1 MGAVPLRQN
10 VAAANLETTDRHFN
24 KLFYPHNTHWPEMLS
39 FRPGCFSLLQ
49 AKQWRNA
56 MLREFRDFVARGN
69 VLDLAVAVIIG
80 AAFATITASL
90 TDDIIMPV
98 VGAVFGGLD
107 FANYFTVLGPIP
119 ESFTGD
125 ASSYAALKAAGVAVL
140 GWGQFVTVLINFLIL
155 ALVIFLI
162 VRYATKI
169 MRRSEEAAGPSE
181 VDLLTEIR
189 DELRKRG

>member
-1 MGAVPLRQN
+1 
-10 VAAANLETTDRHFN
+10 
-24 KLFYPHNTHWPEMLS
+24 ML
-39 FRPGCFSLLQ
+39 G
-49 AKQWRNA
+49 
-56 MLREFRDFVARGN
+56 EFRDFIARGN

-107 FANYFTVLGPIP
+107 FANHFILLGPIP
-119 ESFTGD
+119 DSFQGNPQSHAD
-125 ASSYAALKAAGVAVL
+125 LRQAGVAVL

-155 ALVIFLI
+155 AFIVFLLVRWANRL
-162 VRYATKI
+162 
-169 MRRSEEAAGPSE
+169 MRRGPDAPSGPSE
-181 VDLLTEIR
+181 AELLTEIR